1 MGEAVYLGESAGQF
15 FSGKG
20 GKLANT
26 LKKPLEAVLQRGTHA
41 QFFFFFGKVTL
52 QLRVVIDEIKV
63 SGEMVRVCAVL
74 VRVCGGGLFE
84 NSV

>member
-1 MGEAVYLGESAGQF
+1 MVF
-15 FSGKG
+15 
-20 GKLANT
+20 
-26 LKKPLEAVLQRGTHA
+26 
-41 QFFFFFGKVTL
+41 
-52 QLRVVIDEIKV
+52 DEIKV

>member
-1 MGEAVYLGESAGQF
+1 MPNF
-15 FSGKG
+15 FSKG
-20 GKLANT
+20 
-26 LKKPLEAVLQRGTHA
+26 
-41 QFFFFFGKVTL
+41 TL

-74 VRVCGGGLFE
+74 VRVCGGLFE